1 MKLKG
6 AEILC
11 ECLLR
16 EGVDVIFGY
25 PGGAVLPLYDAL
37 YKYSQLRHIQAR
49 HEQGAIHAAD
59 AYFRA
64 GGKIGVCV
72 ATSGPGA
79 TNLVT
84 GLMNAKADSIPM
96 VAVTG
101 QVARNMIGK
110 EAFQEC
116 PTLAITQPC
125 TKKNYMIRSAD
136 EIADIVHEAFIVA
149 RKGRP
154 GPVLIDFPRDVQ
166 LEEAELKPSL
176 PPSNGS
182 RSIFLESERKL
193 QHAATLIN
201 EAQRPVIV
209 AGHGV
214 LMGRASEELMRLA
227 ERNDI
232 PVTNTLLGLGS
243 FPSTHRLSLG
253 MLGMHGT
260 YWANYA
266 INQADLVLG
275 LGVRFDDRVVGNPD
289 NFAPNARL
297 IHVDSDP
304 AQVGRNLR
312 VDAPLI
318 GDVKVVIPAL
328 MPLVEE
334 RDRED
339 WVHQI
344 ETVRR
349 EHPSPLV
356 PENGTLPAQYVL
368 SELNK
373 LVQEDEDA
381 IVVTG
386 VGQHQMW
393 TAQFVSFNRPDSL
406 MTSGAQGTMGFELP
420 AAVGAQVARPGATVW
435 TVCGDG
441 GFQMTLQ
448 ELATMVDEK
457 LPIKMVIIN
466 NGYLGMVRQ
475 WQELFFENH
484 IKATPITSP
493 DFIKLADAY
502 GIHGLRIDKKED
514 VLSALREAK
523 KHPGPFLLDMV
534 VDGEVNV
541 YPMVK
546 PGGAF
551 EETLEDPRWTGLRDM
566 VGD

>member
-16 EGVDVIFGY
+16 EGVDTIFGY

-59 AYFRA
+59 AYYRA
-64 GGKIGVCV
+64 GGRIGVCV

-96 VAVTG
+96 VAITG
-101 QVARNMIGK
+101 QVARHMIGK

-116 PTLAITQPC
+116 PTIAITQPC
-125 TKKNYMIRSAD
+125 TKKNYMVHSAD
-136 EIADIVHEAFIVA
+136 EIPDIVREAFVVA
-149 RKGRP
+149 NKGRP

-166 LEEAELKPSL
+166 LELAEFKPA
-176 PPSNGS
+176 PPSPNGS
-182 RSIFLESERKL
+182 KSIFLESPRKL

-201 EAQRPVIV
+201 KAKRPVIV

-214 LMGRASEELMRLA
+214 LMSKASQELRQLA
-227 ERNDI
+227 ERSMI

-243 FPSTHRLSLG
+243 FPRTHRLSLG

-266 INQADLVLG
+266 INEADVVLG
-275 LGVRFDDRVVGNPD
+275 LGVRFDDRVVGKPD
-289 NFAPNARL
+289 SFAPNAKL

-318 GDVKVVIPAL
+318 GDVRVVLRAL
-328 MPLVEE
+328 MPLIEKRNREE
-334 RDRED
+334 
-339 WVHQI
+339 WIQQI
-344 ETVRR
+344 ERVRR

-356 PENGTLPAQYVL
+356 PKDGRLPPQFVL
-368 SELNK
+368 SQLDK
-373 LVQEDEDA
+373 LVQEDEDVV
-381 IVVTG
+381 VVTG

-393 TAQFVSFNRPDSL
+393 TAQFVSLNHPDSL
-406 MTSGAQGTMGFELP
+406 VTSGAQGTMGFEIP
-420 AAVGAQVARPGATVW
+420 AAVGAQVARPNATVW

-441 GFQMTLQ
+441 GFQMTVQ
-448 ELATMVDEK
+448 ELATIVDEK
-457 LPIKMVIIN
+457 LPIKMVIVN

-493 DFIKLADAY
+493 DFVKLADAY
-502 GIHGLRIDKKED
+502 GISAARVTEKDE
-514 VLSALREAK
+514 VLPALRKARE
-523 KHPGPFLLDMV
+523 HHWPYLLDMV

-541 YPMVK
+541 YPMV
-546 PGGAF
+546 PSGAAF
-551 EETLEDPRWTGLRDM
+551 TETMEDPRWSELRDM